1 MPGSLT
7 GVKAG
12 RAFIVIDAVDKTGR
26 IMKRIGFRIRRWA
39 ADINGLAHS
48 LAQMALIAAAPIA
61 LSARA
66 FVSFDDAMRRVEAR
80 TAGTAEEMAKL
91 RHQARELGRET
102 STTATEIANLQAA
115 LAQKGFSRADIFQ
128 MTPHIRNLAE
138 AAGAGTSQDF
148 ITAADLVAGTLL
160 SFGKGAQDAARMA
173 DIFTY
178 AVNNSNFTLEG
189 LLDTLSKTAALAADF
204 GMTIEETVATLA
216 SMTNLNIP
224 ASEAGT
230 ALVSFL
236 ARMSKSEFVDKFND
250 KLEAL
255 TDSTIDFTDE
265 AKNLRKPLELLDE
278 IGRAT
283 AGLGTAERGDLLSV
297 LFGVRQ
303 FGKATGSARGAVG
316 ALEFLND
323 LMDKSGN
330 AAEETARKM
339 NEGVGGAFR
348 RIWSLVVDLALTLS
362 RALEPAFKAVEGTVK
377 RVHTLFASLIQLH
390 SQTVRKF
397 VAVTAAVLALAAGLK
412 LVGIT
417 LNLLAPLFLITGNII
432 SAFATGLSLVTSLA
446 AAIPAVVAGIAAFIS
461 QVVFVGGFII
471 GVFAEAGLAVTAFVA
486 TAAGAIAGIGIL
498 LVIAFTNALQAVA
511 QTMRGFFADF
521 MVFLN
526 GFGRALGTFATSIL
540 DSFQLVAQALQSGQ
554 LELAAELAAKGFELA
569 FREAFESIR
578 DAFDT
583 MIHGWHIEMMI
594 LAEKVPLV
602 GDKAQAEQLRRTK
615 AFRQEMERTWNEAHI
630 SDPMIEKLREEME
643 TLAAQ
648 IVVKPEGE
656 GGNRLKQL
664 QENLNQL
671 AQSPAFS
678 GMGGGQVTSAM
689 RAMESKQ
696 TETVREIAKLRQ
708 AGLQKPMK
716 ELIGIAAQHLGVAE
730 ETLEAI
736 EKGGV
741 ETIGP

>member
-1 MPGSLT
+1 MPGSLG

-39 ADINGLAHS
+39 ADINQLSHS

-61 LSARA
+61 LSTRA

-80 TAGTAEEMAKL
+80 TAGTAEEMQKL

-115 LAQKGFSRADIFQ
+115 LAQKGFSRADIFD

-138 AAGAGTSQDF
+138 AAGQGTPEDF
-148 ITAADLVAGTLL
+148 IVAANLVSGTLL
-160 SFGKGAQDAARMA
+160 SFGKGAEDAARMA

-189 LLDTLSKTAALAADF
+189 LLDTLSKTGALADDF

-230 ALVSFL
+230 ALTSFL
-236 ARMSKSEFVDKFND
+236 ARMSKSQFVDAFNSR
-250 KLEAL
+250 LEEL
-255 TDSTIDFTDE
+255 TDSTVDFTDAAE
-265 AKNLRKPLELLDE
+265 NLRKPLELLDE
-278 IGRAT
+278 IGRKT
-283 AGLGTAERGDLLSV
+283 KDLGTAERGDLLSV

-323 LMDKSGN
+323 LMNKSGN

-348 RIWSLVVDLALTLS
+348 RIWSLVVDLALTL
-362 RALEPAFKAVEGTVK
+362 AQELQPAFLAVERTVK

-397 VAVTAAVLALAAGLK
+397 VAVTAAVLGLAVGLK

-417 LNLLAPLFLITGNII
+417 LNLLSPLFIITGNVI
-432 SAFATGLSLVTSLA
+432 STFARGLSLAMSLLSAMPAVVSTVVTAIATVANVISFVFSTLA
-446 AAIPAVVAGIAAFIS
+446 AAPLVVNLF
-461 QVVFVGGFII
+461 
-471 GVFAEAGLAVTAFVA
+471 L
-486 TAAGAIAGIGIL
+486 AGASAAIIAVGALI
-498 LVIAFTNALQAVA
+498 VTTFTGALSAVSGLI
-511 QTMRGFFADF
+511 RGFFGSL
-521 MVFLN
+521 M
-526 GFGRALGTFATSIL
+526 GFVSSFGQALSAFSTSAL
-540 DSFQLVAQALQSGQ
+540 DSFQLVSRALQSGQ
-554 LELAAELAAKGFELA
+554 IELAGEMAATALELA
-569 FREAFESIR
+569 FRQAFENISDSFHVMLYEWRLRWERFKDQMAFMKVSTDEEFEKSLENILEHKAFVLR
-578 DAFDT
+578 NTDAD
-583 MIHGWHIEMMI
+583 
-594 LAEKVPLV
+594 AEIQSLREKMADLFAKVKPV
-602 GDKAQAEQLRRTK
+602 ERGGAGAQA
-615 AFRQEMERTWNEAHI
+615 
-630 SDPMIEKLREEME
+630 
-643 TLAAQ
+643 
-648 IVVKPEGE
+648 
-656 GGNRLKQL
+656 NRLQDV
-664 QENLNQL
+664 LNQL
-671 AQSPAFS
+671 AQSPGMS
-678 GMGGGQVTSAM
+678 GGLSGQVTNAM
-689 RAMESKQ
+689 RAMEHKQ
-696 TETVREIAKLRQ
+696 AETVLEIARLRQ
-708 AGLQKPMK
+708 NGMEKPLK

-730 ETLEAI
+730 DTLEAI
-736 EKGGV
+736 EGGGIAV
-741 ETIGP
+741 VGP